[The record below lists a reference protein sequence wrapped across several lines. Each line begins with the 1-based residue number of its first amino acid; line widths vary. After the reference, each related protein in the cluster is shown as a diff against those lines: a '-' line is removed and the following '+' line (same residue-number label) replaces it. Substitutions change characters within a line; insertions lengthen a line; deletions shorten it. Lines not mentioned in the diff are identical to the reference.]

1 MGTSFPSQRMPLH
14 KFKETNMTTDV
25 YLDDK
30 TGSIPAVEVD
40 IILVLADYEG
50 ANLEAPSARREI
62 ARAVHRM
69 LLAKNYVVRQK
80 QDSGT

>member
-1 MGTSFPSQRMPLH
+1 M
-14 KFKETNMTTDV
+14 DV
-25 YLDDK
+25 YYEGK

-50 ANLEAPSARREI
+50 ANLSAPSARREI
-62 ARAVHRM
+62 AREVHRM

-80 QDSGT
+80 RDSGT

>member
-1 MGTSFPSQRMPLH
+1 M
-14 KFKETNMTTDV
+14 DV
-25 YLDDK
+25 YYEDK

-62 ARAVHRM
+62 ARAVHSM
-69 LLAKNYVVRQK
+69 LLAKNYAIRQK
-80 QDSGT
+80 QGSGT

>member
-1 MGTSFPSQRMPLH
+1 M
-14 KFKETNMTTDV
+14 DV
-25 YLDDK
+25 YYEDK

-62 ARAVHRM
+62 ARAVHSM
-69 LLAKNYVVRQK
+69 LLAKNYVKRQK
-80 QDSGT
+80 QDSRA

>member
-1 MGTSFPSQRMPLH
+1 
-14 KFKETNMTTDV
+14 MTMDV
-25 YLDDK
+25 YYDDK

-50 ANLEAPSARREI
+50 ANLSAPSARREI
-62 ARAVHRM
+62 AREVHRM

-80 QDSGT
+80 QGSGA

>member
-1 MGTSFPSQRMPLH
+1 MAM
-14 KFKETNMTTDV
+14 DV
-25 YLDDK
+25 YYDDK

-62 ARAVHRM
+62 ARAVHHM
-69 LLAKNYVVRQK
+69 LLAKNYDIRRK
-80 QDSGT
+80 QGSGA

>member
-1 MGTSFPSQRMPLH
+1 
-14 KFKETNMTTDV
+14 MTTDV

-62 ARAVHRM
+62 ARAVHHM
-69 LLAKNYVVRQK
+69 LLAKNYDIRRK
-80 QDSGT
+80 QSSGA

>member
-1 MGTSFPSQRMPLH
+1 
-14 KFKETNMTTDV
+14 MTTDV

-30 TGSIPAVEVD
+30 TGSIPAIEVD

-50 ANLEAPSARREI
+50 ANLDAPSARREI
-62 ARAVHRM
+62 ARAVHNM

-80 QDSGT
+80 RDSGT

>member
-1 MGTSFPSQRMPLH
+1 MR
-14 KFKETNMTTDV
+14 TDV

-40 IILVLADYEG
+40 IILVLADYES
-50 ANLEAPSARREI
+50 ANLSAPSARREI
-62 ARAVHRM
+62 ARKLHRM

-80 QDSGT
+80 RDSGT

>member
-1 MGTSFPSQRMPLH
+1 
-14 KFKETNMTTDV
+14 MTMDV
-25 YLDDK
+25 YYEDK

-40 IILVLADYEG
+40 ILLVLADYEG

-69 LLAKNYVVRQK
+69 LLAKNNLTRKK
-80 QDSGT
+80 QASGP

>member
-1 MGTSFPSQRMPLH
+1 M
-14 KFKETNMTTDV
+14 DV
-25 YLDDK
+25 YYEDK

-62 ARAVHRM
+62 ARAVHSM
-69 LLAKNYVVRQK
+69 LLAKNYVIRQK
-80 QDSGT
+80 QDSRA

>member
-1 MGTSFPSQRMPLH
+1 
-14 KFKETNMTTDV
+14 MTTDV

-62 ARAVHRM
+62 ARAVHHM
-69 LLAKNYVVRQK
+69 LLAKNYVTRQK
-80 QDSGT
+80 RDRGT

>member
-1 MGTSFPSQRMPLH
+1 
-14 KFKETNMTTDV
+14 MTTDV

-50 ANLEAPSARREI
+50 ANHTAPSARREI
-62 ARAVHRM
+62 AHSVHRM
-69 LLAKNYVVRQK
+69 LLAKNYVKRQN
-80 QDSGT
+80 QDSGA

>member
-1 MGTSFPSQRMPLH
+1 
-14 KFKETNMTTDV
+14 MTMDV
-25 YLDDK
+25 YYEDK

-50 ANLEAPSARREI
+50 ANLSAPSARREI

-69 LLAKNYVVRQK
+69 LLAKNYVTRQK
-80 QDSGT
+80 RDSGT

>member
-1 MGTSFPSQRMPLH
+1 MPLH

-40 IILVLADYEG
+40 IILVLADYES
-50 ANLEAPSARREI
+50 ANLSAPSARREI
-62 ARAVHRM
+62 ARKLHRM

-80 QDSGT
+80 RDSGT

>member
-1 MGTSFPSQRMPLH
+1 M
-14 KFKETNMTTDV
+14 DV
-25 YLDDK
+25 YYEDK

-62 ARAVHRM
+62 AREVHRM
-69 LLAKNYVVRQK
+69 LLAKNYVKRQK
-80 QDSGT
+80 QGSGT

>member
-1 MGTSFPSQRMPLH
+1 
-14 KFKETNMTTDV
+14 MTTDV

-40 IILVLADYEG
+40 IILVLADYDG
-50 ANLEAPSARREI
+50 ANLSAPSARREI
-62 ARAVHRM
+62 AREVHRM

-80 QDSGT
+80 QGSGA

>member
-1 MGTSFPSQRMPLH
+1 MGTSFPSYRIPLH
-14 KFKETNMTTDV
+14 KFEETNMRTDV

-40 IILVLADYEG
+40 IILVLADYES
-50 ANLEAPSARREI
+50 ANLSAPSARREI
-62 ARAVHRM
+62 ARKLHRM

-80 QDSGT
+80 RDSGT

>member
-1 MGTSFPSQRMPLH
+1 
-14 KFKETNMTTDV
+14 MTTDV

-30 TGSIPAVEVD
+30 IGSIPAVEVD

-62 ARAVHRM
+62 ARAVHSM
-69 LLAKNYVVRQK
+69 LLKKNYVIRQK
-80 QDSGT
+80 QGSGT

>member
-1 MGTSFPSQRMPLH
+1 
-14 KFKETNMTTDV
+14 MTTDV

-30 TGSIPAVEVD
+30 TGSIPAVQVD

-62 ARAVHRM
+62 ARAVHSM
-69 LLAKNYVVRQK
+69 LLAKNYVKRQK
-80 QDSGT
+80 QDSRA

>member
-1 MGTSFPSQRMPLH
+1 
-14 KFKETNMTTDV
+14 MTTDV

-62 ARAVHRM
+62 ARAVHSM
-69 LLAKNYVVRQK
+69 LLAKNYVKRQK
-80 QDSGT
+80 QDSRT

>member
-1 MGTSFPSQRMPLH
+1 
-14 KFKETNMTTDV
+14 MTTDV

-62 ARAVHRM
+62 ARAVHSM
-69 LLAKNYVVRQK
+69 LLAKNYAKRQK
-80 QDSGT
+80 QDSRA